1 MTVTVS
7 HHSKQDFENE
17 FMSYIRIPVQEYRYI
32 NQLMEMN
39 GTEIYQKYG
48 LKRDESITYTFHF
61 QNGYSLDMKLVICE
75 EERPYIDL
83 ILFDEKNR
91 EIACDIVDD
100 YVGSSFIITHETGK
114 YLGIIQIREEENENR
129 KENC

>member
-48 LKRDESITYTFHF
+48 LKMDESITHPFHF
-61 QNGYSLDMKLVICE
+61 LNGYSFDMKLLICE
-75 EERPYIDL
+75 EEHPYINL
-83 ILFDEKNR
+83 ILFDDKNR
-91 EIACDIVDD
+91 EIACDIGDD
-100 YVGSSFIITHETGK
+100 Y
-114 YLGIIQIREEENENR
+114 IQEVLS
-129 KENC
+129 

>member
-39 GTEIYQKYG
+39 GTEMYQKYG
-48 LKRDESITYTFHF
+48 LKMDESITYTFHF
-61 QNGYSLDMKLVICE
+61 QNGYSLDMKLE
-75 EERPYIDL
+75 
-83 ILFDEKNR
+83 
-91 EIACDIVDD
+91 
-100 YVGSSFIITHETGK
+100 
-114 YLGIIQIREEENENR
+114 
-129 KENC
+129 